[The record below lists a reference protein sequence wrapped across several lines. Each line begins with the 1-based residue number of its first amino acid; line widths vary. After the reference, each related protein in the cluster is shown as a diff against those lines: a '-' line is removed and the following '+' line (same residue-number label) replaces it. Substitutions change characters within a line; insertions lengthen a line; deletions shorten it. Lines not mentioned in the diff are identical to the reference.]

1 MAGCPVS
8 VLKCQDYSPENLRN
22 TIMQSLENIGFDP
35 QTFQGAR
42 VALKPNLLVP
52 APPEKAVITHHE
64 FFRAAA
70 RIVKEYGGAPV
81 LIESPSIHSTDRV
94 IKKTA
99 YAQVVAEEGVEVANV
114 DHTRALNY
122 EGSRRYKHV
131 DVAEAFFN
139 ADVIINLP
147 KFKTHGLTYVTGA
160 VKNMFGAIPGLQKS
174 KMHVKAPAADEF
186 SEFLLD
192 LYGCL
197 LYGFDKPK
205 TFLHLMDGIIVMEGE
220 GPGASGSP
228 ARMDAVLASTDAVA
242 LDYVATTLSG
252 LDVEK
257 ALITM
262 RGFERGFNVSSPEEV
277 QWIGDP
283 RESFTHN
290 PLRPSRGTILSNM
303 VRWPITSKRFRNL
316 FIDRPV
322 PGREKC
328 TLCYQCMKICPAGA
342 ISKAKPGAEKP
353 TYDYNKCIRC
363 YCCMEVCPEA
373 AIEKG
378 RGRLQWLLRM

>member
-1 MAGCPVS
+1 MTQQLVS
-8 VLKCQDYSPENLRN
+8 VLKCEDYLFEDLKK
-22 TIMQSLENIGFDP
+22 TLLQSLENIGFDP
-35 QTFQGAR
+35 ESFRGAR

-64 FFRAAA
+64 FFRAVAD
-70 RIVKEYGGAPV
+70 IVKSYGGVPV
-81 LIESPSIHSTDRV
+81 LIESPSIHSVNRV
-94 IKKTA
+94 IKKTG
-99 YAQVVAEEGVEVANV
+99 YARVVESEGVEVAHV
-114 DHTRALNY
+114 EDTRTLKF
-122 EGSRRYKHV
+122 EGGRQFKQLDIAS
-131 DVAEAFFN
+131 AFFD
-139 ADVIINLP
+139 ADIIINLP

-160 VKNMFGAIPGLQKS
+160 VKNMFGAIPGLAKS
-174 KMHVKAPAADEF
+174 KMHVKVPEGDAF

-197 LYGFDKPK
+197 LHGFDKPK
-205 TFLHLMDGIIVMEGE
+205 TFLHLMDGIIAMEGE
-220 GPGASGSP
+220 GPGASGTP
-228 ARMDAVLASTDAVA
+228 IRMNAVLASTDAVA
-242 LDYVATTLSG
+242 LDYVATTLAG

-257 ALITM
+257 ALMVT
-262 RGFERGFNVSSPEEV
+262 RGFARGYGVKSPGEIKWV
-277 QWIGDP
+277 GDP
-283 RESFTHN
+283 KEAFTHK
-290 PLRPSRGTILSNM
+290 PFRPSQGTILSNM

-322 PGREKC
+322 PGEAKC

-342 ISKAKPGAEKP
+342 ISKTGGKPKVS

-378 RGRLQWLLRM
+378 RGRLQWVLRL